1 MSYAT
6 QLERN
11 IKGDKFYWKF
21 HSVAHK
27 LLKEQNYCSICGS
40 TNGLEVHHIVQSK
53 FYDHNYSNESNI
65 IVLCGDC
72 HKKYH
77 QNFKTVNAKTFIE
90 FTKRRYQSTLQLK
103 LNKALDELE
112 EAKNEL
118 NILKN
123 QMEE

>member
-1 MSYAT
+1 MSYTT

-21 HSVAHK
+21 HSVAHE
-27 LLKEQNYCSICGS
+27 LLKQQKQCSICGS
-40 TNGLEVHHIVQSK
+40 TEDLEVHHIVQSK
-53 FYDHNYSNESNI
+53 FYDNNYSNESNI
-65 IVLCGDC
+65 IVLCRDC

-103 LNKALDELE
+103 LNKAMNELE
-112 EAKNEL
+112 EAKAEI